1 MAINLK
7 RDSRLFNDFNISGI
21 PWVTASTTKTTVKE
35 HIFKYDSVEKMTSTL
50 FVQHTGTSGSLKVS
64 FTSAGMT
71 SNYWTLSA
79 GSTLNIPVM
88 CSRIY
93 ISGTLAETPYA
104 VLAPFTATDASH
116 FPGYLSSSAGFE
128 AV

>member
-7 RDSRLFNDFNISGI
+7 RDGRLLNDFNISGT
-21 PWVTASTTKTTVKE
+21 PWLTASTTKTTVKE
-35 HIFKYDSVEKMTSTL
+35 HVFKYNDVEKMASCV
-50 FVQHTGTSGSLKVS
+50 FVQHTGTSGSLKVA
-64 FTSAGMT
+64 FTANGMT
-71 SNYWTLSA
+71 SNYWTVSA
-79 GSTLNIPVM
+79 GSSFQIPVM

-93 ISGTLAETPYA
+93 ISASLAETPYG
-104 VLAPFTATDASH
+104 VVAPFTATDASQ